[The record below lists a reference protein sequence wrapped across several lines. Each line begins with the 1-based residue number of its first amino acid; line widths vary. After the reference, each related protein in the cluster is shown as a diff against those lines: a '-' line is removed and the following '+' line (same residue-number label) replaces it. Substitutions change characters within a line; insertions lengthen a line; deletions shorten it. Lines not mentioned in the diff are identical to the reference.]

1 MQELNKPYN
10 PKDHEEKIY
19 KEWEKSGYFA
29 PEAHQ
34 PRADNPDSDKTFCM
48 VIPPPNI
55 TGSLHMGHALNATTQ
70 DILIR
75 YHRMKGFKTL
85 WLPGTDHAGIATQY
99 VVEKE
104 LKKEG
109 KTRFD
114 LGREEFLKRV
124 WEWREKYGFI
134 ILDQLKKLGAS
145 CDWSRTRFTLDPEYT
160 KAVETAFLH
169 YHKKGL
175 IYQAN
180 RVVNWCSRCAT
191 SLSDLEVEYKE
202 EEAELIFI
210 KYPLDSARGKPLTN
224 KSDYIVVA
232 TTRPETMLGDSAV
245 AVNPKDERYKK
256 LIGGRAVLP
265 IKNLEIPIIADDS
278 VDMEFGTGAVK
289 VTPAHDVADFEI
301 HERHNLPIY
310 QVINEKGRMTE
321 EAKFCVGLK
330 TKECREKV
338 VEELNKLGLIEK
350 REKFIH
356 NIAKCY
362 RCDTVIEPLI
372 SKQWFLKMEDLAIK
386 AKTEVE
392 NGNIKFHPENFTKTY
407 LDWLSNIR
415 DWSISRQLWWGHRL
429 PVFCCKKQA
438 GISNFQ
444 FLISKQNCVA
454 SATKPEKCPICGEC
468 EMIQSNDVLDTWFS
482 SALWPFAALG
492 WPSEAL
498 AKEAHHNS
506 DLETFYPTQVLS
518 TARDII
524 NLWVSRMIFSGL
536 EFTGKKPFSDVII
549 HATVLNK
556 EGKRMSKSL
565 GTGLDPLK
573 LIEEFGAD
581 ATRFALIWQAMGG
594 QDIKWQQEAVMA
606 GKKFLNKLWNASRF
620 VMQKIG
626 STKSE
631 ILPLRQGFEGQVN
644 PKQILNS
651 KIQNKENKN
660 IIEKF
665 EETKK
670 STEELIKSYEFGPAL
685 HLLYEFFWHDFCNK
699 YLEESKK
706 MESSETSETLLYILA
721 GTLKLLHPFT
731 PFITEAIWGKINKE
745 NKKHLIVESW

>member
-1 MQELNKPYN
+1 MENFSELNKPYN

-19 KEWEKSGYFA
+19 KLWEDSGFF
-29 PEAHQ
+29 
-34 PRADNPDSDKTFCM
+34 NPDNLPVSQDTSSKIQAPRFCM

-55 TGSLHMGHALNATTQ
+55 TGSLHMGHALNSTIQ
-70 DILIR
+70 DILVR

-124 WEWREKYGFI
+124 WEWRDKYGHI
-134 ILDQLKKLGAS
+134 ILDQFKKLGAS
-145 CDWSRTRFTLDPEYT
+145 CDWSRTRFTLDTEYT

-191 SLSDLEVEYKE
+191 SLSDLEAEYKE

-210 KYPLDSARGKPLTN
+210 KYPLAPSDLSRAGLREVEGFDDKP
-224 KSDYIVVA
+224 KYIVVA
-232 TTRPETMLGDSAV
+232 TTRPETMLGDAAV
-245 AVNPKDERYKK
+245 AVNPKDERYKN
-256 LIGGRAVLP
+256 LIGKKINLP
-265 IKNLEIPIIADDS
+265 IQNREIPIIADDS
-278 VDMEFGTGAVK
+278 IDMEFGTGAVK

-310 QVINEKGRMTE
+310 QVIDEKGRMTE

-372 SKQWFLKMEDLAIK
+372 SKQWFLKMKDLATK
-386 AKTEVE
+386 AKAEVE
-392 NGNIKFHPENFTKTY
+392 NGNIKFHPENFAKTY

-415 DWSISRQLWWGHRL
+415 DWSISRQLWWGHKIPL
-429 PVFCCKKQA
+429 DGVD
-438 GISNFQ
+438 
-444 FLISKQNCVA
+444 
-454 SATKPEKCPICGEC
+454 
-468 EMIQSNDVLDTWFS
+468 DVLDTWFS
-482 SALWPFAALG
+482 SALWPFATLG
-492 WPSEAL
+492 WPRAESRG
-498 AKEAHHNS
+498 S

-565 GTGLDPLK
+565 GTGIDPLK

-606 GKKFLNKLWNASRF
+606 GKKFLNKMWNATRF
-620 VMQKIG
+620 VMKQNENYKSPYFAEASQGKQFTISKPDAKEKINQD
-626 STKSE
+626 
-631 ILPLRQGFEGQVN
+631 IL
-644 PKQILNS
+644 
-651 KIQNKENKN
+651 
-660 IIEKF
+660 EKF

-670 STEELIKSYEFGPAL
+670 TTEELIKTYEFGPAL
-685 HLLYEFFWHDFCNK
+685 HLLYEFFWHDFCDN

-706 MESSETSETLLYILA
+706 MESAETSETLLYVLT
-721 GTLKLLHPFT
+721 GTIKLLHPFI